1 MSLDSFHEQRKAL
14 VGLLARSG
22 VRDRA
27 VLRAVG
33 AVPRH
38 RFVGEDQ
45 LDQAYANSP
54 LPIGEGQTI
63 SQPLVVALTAQALEL
78 LGEEVVLDVGT
89 GSGYQAAILG
99 WLCREVHSI
108 ERRETLLTEA
118 RSRLRAL
125 GVDNVHCHRGDG
137 TRGLPDHAPFDA
149 ILVSAAS
156 PSIPMPLVE
165 QLAVGG
171 RLVIPIGGPEGQVL
185 RRVRKQGPGNSPIV
199 EDLIDVRYVP
209 LVGEHG
215 WPAPK
220 GEKE

>member
-118 RSRLRAL
+118 RSRLHAL
-125 GVDNVHCHRGDG
+125 GIDNVYCHRGDG

-149 ILVSAAS
+149 ILVSAAG

-185 RRVRKQGPGNSPIV
+185 RRVRKGVPGSSPIV

-215 WPAPK
+215 WPGPK
-220 GEKE
+220 DEKA